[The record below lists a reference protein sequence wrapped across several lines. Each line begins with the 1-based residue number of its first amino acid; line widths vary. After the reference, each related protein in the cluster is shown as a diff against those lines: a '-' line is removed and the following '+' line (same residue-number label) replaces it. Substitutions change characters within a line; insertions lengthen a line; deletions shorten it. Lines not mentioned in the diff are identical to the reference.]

1 MNEVGLKDQC
11 FGVEVELTGIT
22 REQAAQALAD
32 YFGTEPRRGDDYYDS
47 WYVRDGEGK
56 EWRLMSDSSIRG
68 EHKVGA
74 RYNSTSDPRYRV
86 EMVTPKLTYAELPK
100 FQECVRRVRTA
111 GGKVKSSCGIHIH
124 VDAANHNRQ
133 SLKNLIGIRS
143 S

>member
-68 EHKVGA
+68 EQKVGA
-74 RYNSTSDPRYRV
+74 RYTSTSDPRYRV
-86 EMVTPKLTYAELPK
+86 EMVTPKLTYLEVHRTISCQNLLQLSHDVLFVAQPVALEGSFSQNHSFHQGQCVLP
-100 FQECVRRVRTA
+100 V
-111 GGKVKSSCGIHIH
+111 
-124 VDAANHNRQ
+124 
-133 SLKNLIGIRS
+133 LL
-143 S
+143 